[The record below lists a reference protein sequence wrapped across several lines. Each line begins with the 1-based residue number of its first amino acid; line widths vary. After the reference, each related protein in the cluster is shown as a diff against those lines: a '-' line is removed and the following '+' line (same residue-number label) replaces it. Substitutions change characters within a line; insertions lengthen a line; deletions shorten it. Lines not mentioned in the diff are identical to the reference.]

1 VKLSEIGEMEF
12 INTVVKKILGVSK
25 LDDVYHLDGTVYK
38 LDGFPL
44 SFKMDGM
51 DTYDLGWKAV
61 TAGISDVMGKGSIPL
76 QVMVSV
82 GLNPNMELQDA
93 LSLFEGVGDS
103 VKYYGANY
111 VGGDTNG
118 TNGDGWIDVAIIG
131 KAQCYKPL
139 SEIKEGDVIVL
150 TNPIGSTSAVFI
162 SKILSIN
169 VPSQFLLQLKHPIVN
184 RHLPGAMK
192 EMCHMIS
199 SSTDL
204 SDGLLISLLKASE
217 ASGCGMNLEILP
229 FRKDVLQYINSLRLD
244 SLQLLKYGGEEYET
258 LIFTNPLGVE
268 SLMEKLRLFGMRPLI
283 LGRAI
288 KETGI
293 YLKGEKMKPM
303 GWDNFKGWS

>member
-1 VKLSEIGEMEF
+1 
-12 INTVVKKILGVSK
+12 
-25 LDDVYHLDGTVYK
+25 
-38 LDGFPL
+38 
-44 SFKMDGM
+44 
-51 DTYDLGWKAV
+51 
-61 TAGISDVMGKGSIPL
+61 
-76 QVMVSV
+76 
-82 GLNPNMELQDA
+82 
-93 LSLFEGVGDS
+93 
-103 VKYYGANY
+103 
-111 VGGDTNG
+111 
-118 TNGDGWIDVAIIG
+118 
-131 KAQCYKPL
+131 
-139 SEIKEGDVIVL
+139 
-150 TNPIGSTSAVFI
+150 
-162 SKILSIN
+162 
-169 VPSQFLLQLKHPIVN
+169 
-184 RHLPGAMK
+184 MK

-303 GWDNFKGWS
+303 GWDNFKGWG